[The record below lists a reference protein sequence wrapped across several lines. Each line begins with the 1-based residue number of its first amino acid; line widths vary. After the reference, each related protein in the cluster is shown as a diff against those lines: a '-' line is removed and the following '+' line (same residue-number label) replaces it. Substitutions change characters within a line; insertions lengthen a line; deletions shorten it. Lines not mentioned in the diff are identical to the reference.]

1 METEIRHLLDCRVV
15 GADGQEIGKVGQV
28 YLNDSTGDPE
38 WVTVRTGFFGVKQ
51 TFVPLVNSRRSAEEI
66 RVPFD
71 KEMIR
76 GAPNIDV
83 DGRLSLEEEAELYR
97 YYGMQPTG
105 IPSQRRGERRA
116 DLTSDATGKDRGN
129 AKGRR
134 ETSRGTPETSRDMS
148 GQERYT
154 RDGDLDMTRSEER
167 LHVGTERRECGRV
180 RLHKYVDT
188 EHVQQKVPLTR
199 EEARFERQPITG
211 DEALRDYP
219 IGEDVQEFII
229 YEERPVVGTE
239 TTPVERMR
247 VYRERVRREE
257 TVEGD
262 IRKERIE
269 VEQEGLPL
277 DRNRDLPRDR

>member
-71 KEMIR
+71 KEMIK

-116 DLTSDATGKDRGN
+116 DLTSDELAKDRN
-129 AKGRR
+129 STKGRR
-134 ETSRGTPETSRDMS
+134 ENATSRDMP

-211 DEALRDYP
+211 DEALGDYA

-277 DRNRDLPRDR
+277 DRKNRPPER

>member
-71 KEMIR
+71 REMIK

-116 DLTSDATGKDRGN
+116 DLTSDEIGKERSD

-134 ETSRGTPETSRDMS
+134 ETATSQDMS
-148 GQERYT
+148 SQERYA
-154 RDGDLDMTRSEER
+154 RDGDLDMIRSEER

-188 EHVQQKVPLTR
+188 EHVQQQVPLTR
-199 EEARFERQPITG
+199 EEARFERQPVTG

-269 VEQEGLPL
+269 VEQEVLPL
-277 DRNRDLPRDR
+277 DRKDLPPER

>member
-71 KEMIR
+71 REMIK

-116 DLTSDATGKDRGN
+116 DLTSDEIGKERSD

-134 ETSRGTPETSRDMS
+134 ETATSQDMS
-148 GQERYT
+148 SQERYA
-154 RDGDLDMTRSEER
+154 RDGDLDMIRSEER

-188 EHVQQKVPLTR
+188 EHVQQQVPLTR
-199 EEARFERQPITG
+199 EEARFERQPVTG

-269 VEQEGLPL
+269 VEQEILPL
-277 DRNRDLPRDR
+277 DRKDLPPER

>member
-71 KEMIR
+71 REMIK

-97 YYGMQPTG
+97 YYGMQPMG

-116 DLTSDATGKDRGN
+116 DLTSDEIGKERSD

-134 ETSRGTPETSRDMS
+134 ETATSQDMS
-148 GQERYT
+148 SQERYA
-154 RDGDLDMTRSEER
+154 RDGDIDMIRSEER

-188 EHVQQKVPLTR
+188 EHVQQQVPLTR
-199 EEARFERQPITG
+199 EEARFERQPVTG

-269 VEQEGLPL
+269 VEQDVLPL
-277 DRNRDLPRDR
+277 DRKDLPPER

>member
-38 WVTVRTGFFGVKQ
+38 WVTVRTGFFGMKQ
-51 TFVPLVNSRRSAEEI
+51 TFVPLVNSRSSAEEI

-71 KEMIR
+71 REMIK

-116 DLTSDATGKDRGN
+116 DLTSDATGNDRSD
-129 AKGRR
+129 AMGRR
-134 ETSRGTPETSRDMS
+134 ETSASQDIS
-148 GQERYT
+148 SQERYA
-154 RDGDLDMTRSEER
+154 REGDLDMTRSEER

-188 EHVQQKVPLTR
+188 EHVQQQVPLTR

-211 DEALRDYP
+211 DEALGDYP

-239 TTPVERMR
+239 SMPVERMR

-277 DRNRDLPRDR
+277 DRSDLPPER